1 MSAFH
6 PELARGRFIPKLSF
20 SPLLVRLTR
29 DRIPK
34 VPAVPDD
41 MLVEDVTIPGTSE
54 RPAVGVR
61 VYRPKDL
68 KSGSPAM
75 LWMNGGGFIGG
86 SLEQDQRTN
95 LAFARELGMTV
106 VAVRY
111 RVAPQHPSPAAI
123 EDAYAALIW
132 LFDQAAERGI
142 DRERIAIA
150 GASAGGGLAAT
161 LAIYAHDRGEVR
173 PAFQLL
179 IYPMLDDRTVGR
191 TDHDTR
197 HVRIWTPGSNRYG
210 WTSYLGV
217 APGSPGVS
225 PYAAAARREDLRGL
239 PPAWIGVGTI
249 DLFHDEDVE
258 YARRLIEAGVPC
270 SLSIVP
276 GAFHGFDA
284 LFQKTNVV
292 RRFWRDQVEALSS
305 ALSQPLSDA
314 GAAVAAADR
323 GSPA

>member
-1 MSAFH
+1 MATMSAFH

-106 VAVRY
+106 VAVR
-111 RVAPQHPSPAAI
+111 
-123 EDAYAALIW
+123 
-132 LFDQAAERGI
+132 
-142 DRERIAIA
+142 
-150 GASAGGGLAAT
+150 
-161 LAIYAHDRGEVR
+161 
-173 PAFQLL
+173 
-179 IYPMLDDRTVGR
+179 
-191 TDHDTR
+191 
-197 HVRIWTPGSNRYG
+197 
-210 WTSYLGV
+210 
-217 APGSPGVS
+217 
-225 PYAAAARREDLRGL
+225 
-239 PPAWIGVGTI
+239 
-249 DLFHDEDVE
+249 
-258 YARRLIEAGVPC
+258 
-270 SLSIVP
+270 
-276 GAFHGFDA
+276 
-284 LFQKTNVV
+284 
-292 RRFWRDQVEALSS
+292 
-305 ALSQPLSDA
+305 
-314 GAAVAAADR
+314 
-323 GSPA
+323 